1 MLPAITIV
9 TPSYNQGDFLE
20 EAICSVLCQN
30 YPRLQYMVIDGGSTD
45 CSRDVIGRHS
55 SKIDYWISEKDRGQ
69 SDALIKGFRRATG
82 DLLGWVNSDDILYPG
97 ALRRV
102 GEAYE
107 DNPGH
112 IIAGNVKVFV
122 EGKQHKSRIIR
133 QRHLNVRDMV
143 AIWTYESCYS
153 QPGVFFPKGA
163 YIQSD
168 GIDEAL
174 HQCMDHDLMVRMLRT
189 HPVAYVD
196 EIIAGAR
203 VHPQSKTC
211 SQAGAQI
218 AEAYQVSR
226 RYWPELPYSTIVCRI
241 LSLFGLG
248 RCALGRL
255 YHWNPAALGPI
266 ILEMI
271 NMALGR
277 DKDRQC
283 V

>member
-1 MLPAITIV
+1 MLPSITIV

-20 EAICSVLCQN
+20 QTILSVLSQD
-30 YPRLQYMVIDGGSTD
+30 YPRLQYIVIDGGSTD
-45 CSRDVIGRHS
+45 SSLDIIGHYASRLG
-55 SKIDYWISEKDRGQ
+55 YWISEKDRGQ
-69 SDALIKGFRRATG
+69 SDALRKGFGLAAG
-82 DLLGWVNSDDILYPG
+82 DLLGWVNSDDILSPG

-102 GEAYE
+102 GEEYE
-107 DNPGH
+107 GNPGH
-112 IIAGNVKVFV
+112 IVAGNVEVFV
-122 EGKQHKSRIIR
+122 EGRPHKSRIIR

-143 AIWTYESCYS
+143 AIWTYKSCYS
-153 QPGVFFPKGA
+153 QPGVFFPTDA
-163 YIQSD
+163 YIHS
-168 GIDEAL
+168 GGVDERL

-189 HPVAYVD
+189 HQVAYVD

-211 SQAGAQI
+211 SQAGAQV
-218 AEAYQVSR
+218 AEAYRVSQ
-226 RYWPELPYSTIVCRI
+226 RYWAELPYSTFVCRF

-255 YHWNPAALGPI
+255 YHLNPVALGPI
-266 ILEMI
+266 ILEMT

-277 DKDRQC
+277 DKGQQC